1 MKNRVFYLDIIRILA
16 CIMIITIHA
25 PIPNTGLD
33 SYVLSSVSMLAAPGI
48 GLFVMVSG
56 ALLLPI
62 NIPTKQFL
70 QRRFKKIVGP
80 LIFWTLESMIIYVPR
95 DTILSPHILSQL
107 LSIPIQA
114 QFSPILWFMY
124 MLAGLYLLAPIL
136 SAWLRYATKREC
148 RFYLCL
154 WFITLCYPL
163 VRTFLIINE
172 SYSGIFYYFSGYAGY
187 FLLGYY
193 FKMYVKSESI
203 WKSFLLLLIPISFA
217 ILLKIQRIQ
226 VPFYD
231 MFWLLS
237 VFTVMMCA
245 AWFLLAKRIKI
256 TYDKTIGW
264 HKIVALVSNCCFG
277 IYLIHIFI
285 MRSIIW
291 KWAWLYDLGT
301 IQILIV
307 TLLTFIGSFVVTW
320 LISCLP
326 GAEYIVGFRQKI

>member
-16 CIMIITIHA
+16 CIMIIAMHA

-33 SYVLSSVSMLAAPGI
+33 SYVLSSISMLTAPGI

-62 NIPTKQFL
+62 RIPTKQFL
-70 QRRFKKIVGP
+70 HRRLRKIVGP
-80 LIFWTLESMIIYVPR
+80 ILFWTLVSMIIYVPK
-95 DTILSPHILSQL
+95 DVILSSHIWSGL

-136 SAWLRYATKREC
+136 SAWLRSATKREC

-154 WFITLCYPL
+154 WLITLCYPL
-163 VRTFLIINE
+163 VRSVLIVNE
-172 SYSGIFYYFSGYAGY
+172 SYSGVFYYFSGYVGY

-193 FKMYVKSESI
+193 IRMYVKTESI
-203 WKSFLLLLIPISFA
+203 WRSFLFFLIPITLA
-217 ILLKIQRIQ
+217 TLLKILKMQ

-231 MFWLLS
+231 VFWYLS
-237 VFTVMMCA
+237 AFTVMMCA
-245 AWFLLAKRIKI
+245 AWFLLAKRIRI
-256 TYDKTIGW
+256 VYDETVGW

-277 IYLIHIFI
+277 IYLVHLFI

-291 KWAWLYDLGT
+291 KWTWLYDMG
-301 IQILIV
+301 IMQIMLV
-307 TLLTFIGSFVVTW
+307 TLMTFIGSFVVTW
-320 LISCLP
+320 LISLLP
-326 GAEYIVGFRQKI
+326 GAQYIIGFKQKR